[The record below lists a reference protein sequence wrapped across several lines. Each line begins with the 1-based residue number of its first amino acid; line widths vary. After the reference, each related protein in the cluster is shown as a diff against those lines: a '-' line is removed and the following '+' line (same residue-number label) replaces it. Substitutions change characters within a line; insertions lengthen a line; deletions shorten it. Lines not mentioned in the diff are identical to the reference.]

1 MIAVLCIYQL
11 VCSFMYSDIVC
22 YLLADFS
29 IISILLLRPI
39 VCTAP
44 SDPVLYTCLS
54 FARPVSG
61 RKSLSAHLA
70 WMAGC
75 GSCGRVVT

>member
-39 VCTAP
+39 VCTTP

-61 RKSLSAHLA
+61 RKSLSANLA